1 MKHEQFDVRNT
12 QGTTVISLRG
22 QFIGGDETDALR
34 DVLRQVGSGRKANIV
49 MDFTSVSYVNSA
61 FLGVLLSS
69 NAIVARNRGSIAFA
83 AVPTSI
89 KDVLGVTKLDLVFP
103 LFDTV
108 QAALV
113 TN

>member
-1 MKHEQFDVRNT
+1 MKHEQFDVVNT
-12 QGTTVISLRG
+12 QGATVISLQG

-34 DVLRQVGSGRKANIV
+34 DVLRQSGSRRKAKVII
-49 MDFTSVSYVNSA
+49 DFANVTYVNSA
-61 FLGVLLSS
+61 FLGVMLSS
-69 NAIVARNRGSIAFA
+69 NAIVARNLGSIAFA